1 MVLSDSASTVFFH
14 VAFIAHSPS
23 YSFAALS
30 RHATELGKHVWI
42 VSLIPVAKA
51 RSQQLRCRRPRGALE
66 NKMFSVKKIFRVVG
80 INLHIRTET
89 RKRSKGCI
97 GQLPAVSHQFRYT
110 PSAIPHGTRAHGQ
123 WRPRDEIEITVPP
136 RRGRFSPWVS
146 RLFSVRPVKRRAV
159 KLRFS
164 RQTFATPRRVSSC
177 LRQADVHRPTA
188 NLIEGNDVEH
198 PSI

>member
-1 MVLSDSASTVFFH
+1 MVLSDSASTEFSQ

-23 YSFAALS
+23 YSFAALT
-30 RHATELGKHVWI
+30 RYATELGKHVWI

-51 RSQQLRCRRPRGALE
+51 RSQQLRYGRPRGAFG
-66 NKMFSVKKIFRVVG
+66 NIMFAVKKILRVVG
-80 INLHIRTET
+80 ISLHIRTET

-110 PSAIPHGTRAHGQ
+110 PSAIPRGIRTHGQ
-123 WRPRDEIEITVPP
+123 RRPRAEAEITVPP
-136 RRGRFSPWVS
+136 RRERFSPWVS
-146 RLFSVRPVKRRAV
+146 RLFSVRPVKGRAV

-164 RQTFATPRRVSSC
+164 RQTFAAPRRVSSC

-188 NLIEGNDVEH
+188 NH
-198 PSI
+198 